1 MGMHPHDHM
10 LYLLLHA
17 YKHLIHSGFGVRQ
30 VCDIILW
37 AEHYGAQIDWTLLR
51 EQCRQVR
58 AWKFARAVFRIG
70 LNYLEFDSGK
80 AGIPTEY
87 LEDESGYRELL
98 EDLLES
104 GVFGGK
110 DLSRKHSSTITLR
123 TVESNRNGSSYSLC
137 QTLFPGAAA
146 MEGQFPYV
154 KKYPFLL
161 PLAWCQRFVKYGG
174 ELLRSKEGNEAAES
188 LRIGKR
194 RTLLLKELDIID

>member
-1 MGMHPHDHM
+1 M

-70 LNYLEFDSGK
+70 LNHLEFDPGK